1 MVEKE
6 KILVTG
12 SAGFIGFH
20 LCRRLLR
27 ENFDVI
33 GFDNIN
39 NYYSTELKL
48 SRLKILKDYSENSLS
63 KFTFVKGELDKYG
76 DLEKVFKIFQPR
88 IIIHLAAQAG
98 VRYSIKN
105 PHSYINSNLVGFANI
120 LEACRRNHIYNFIYA
135 SSSSVYGG
143 YTNLPF
149 SEKNPVEHPV
159 SLYAATKKSNELM
172 AHSYSHLYGIPST
185 GIRFF
190 TVYGPWGRP
199 DMAPMIFTKSILNG
213 EKIKIFNNGNMF
225 RDFTYIDDVVENLY
239 RLVKKPAKPNKEFN
253 LSKPVSSSSWAPYQ
267 ILNLGNSQ
275 SIKLIEFINCL
286 EEVLDKKAL
295 KEYLPMQDG
304 DVKATLSTSEE
315 IEKITNFKPKTKL
328 KDGLNSFVKWYKDY
342 YSY

>member
-63 KFTFVKGELDKYG
+63 KFTFVKGELDKYS

-98 VRYSIKN
+98 VRYSIEN

-149 SEKNPVEHPV
+149 SEKNADEHPV
-159 SLYAATKKSNELM
+159 SLYAATKKSKELM
-172 AHSYSHLYGIPST
+172 AHS
-185 GIRFF
+185 
-190 TVYGPWGRP
+190 
-199 DMAPMIFTKSILNG
+199 
-213 EKIKIFNNGNMF
+213 
-225 RDFTYIDDVVENLY
+225 
-239 RLVKKPAKPNKEFN
+239 
-253 LSKPVSSSSWAPYQ
+253 
-267 ILNLGNSQ
+267 
-275 SIKLIEFINCL
+275 
-286 EEVLDKKAL
+286 
-295 KEYLPMQDG
+295 
-304 DVKATLSTSEE
+304 
-315 IEKITNFKPKTKL
+315 
-328 KDGLNSFVKWYKDY
+328 
-342 YSY
+342 

>member
-12 SAGFIGFH
+12 AAGFIGFH

-63 KFTFVKGELDKYG
+63 KFTFVKGELDKYS

-295 KEYLPMQDG
+295 KEFLPMQNG
-304 DVKATLSTSEE
+304 DVKATLSSSEE
-315 IEKITNFKPKTKL
+315 IEKITKFKPKTKL
-328 KDGLNSFVKWYKDY
+328 KDGLKSFVKWYRDY
-342 YSY
+342 YKD

>member
-63 KFTFVKGELDKYG
+63 KFTFVKGELDKYS

-342 YSY
+342 YHD

>member
-63 KFTFVKGELDKYG
+63 KFTFVKGELDKYS

-239 RLVKKPAKPNKEFN
+239 RLIKKPAKPNKEFN

-342 YSY
+342 YHD

>member
-63 KFTFVKGELDKYG
+63 KFTFVKGELDKYS

-98 VRYSIKN
+98 VRYSIEN

-342 YSY
+342 YHD